1 MRPKVGMKAN
11 NAPGRFLGQSNRV
24 VLFVRPSY
32 PVTIPTQLISFLLEK
47 PTILLP
53 QTDPGSDGRHARQ
66 RRKDSDRGICVAKLQ
81 QNAACDKARSQEP
94 WRAAARDV
102 RYRYAA
108 G

>member
-1 MRPKVGMKAN
+1 MKAKS
-11 NAPGRFLGQSNRV
+11 APGRFLSQLNRF
-24 VLFVRPSY
+24 VLFVRHSY
-32 PVTIPTQLISFLLEK
+32 PVAIPAQLISFLLERL
-47 PTILLP
+47 TILLP

-66 RRKDSDRGICVAKLQ
+66 RRKDSDRGICVARLQ

-94 WRAAARDV
+94 WRAATRNV